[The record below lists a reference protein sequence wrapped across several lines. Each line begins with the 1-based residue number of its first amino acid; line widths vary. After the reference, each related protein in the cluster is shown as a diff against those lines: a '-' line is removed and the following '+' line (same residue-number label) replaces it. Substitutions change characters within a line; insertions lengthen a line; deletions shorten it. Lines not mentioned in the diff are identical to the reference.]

1 MALKIKKG
9 DKVIVIAGKNK
20 GATGEV
26 LKIIPEKNR
35 AMVRG
40 VNIVKRHTKP
50 TQNDP
55 GGIKEK
61 ESPINIS
68 NIAFLEQNKNKPT
81 RIGFKFLDDGRKVR
95 FSKLTGEVL
104 DK

>member
-61 ESPINIS
+61 EGTISIS
-68 NIAFLEQNKNKPT
+68 NLAFLRRVKINQQ
-81 RIGFKFLDDGRKVR
+81 G
-95 FSKLTGEVL
+95 
-104 DK
+104 